1 MYIRQA
7 LDHLYKNVL
16 RGQNSQEIINKD
28 KSEFDGKNTI
38 TGNLL
43 VKLTD
48 GSVKKSLIKKKLIK
62 DCKSWKHLMLI
73 YSLQSFA
80 KNIGK
85 IA

>member
-1 MYIRQA
+1 MCIRQA

-28 KSEFDGKNTI
+28 KSEFDGKNII

-48 GSVKKSLIKKKLIK
+48 GSVKKSLNNVPSI
-62 DCKSWKHLMLI
+62 W
-73 YSLQSFA
+73 
-80 KNIGK
+80 N
-85 IA
+85 